1 MTTDEQITS
10 SAGRMNSI
18 KIDNLLI
25 NFTTEFL
32 RIWDTSGLQAKPA
45 AFWHPTPAPDL
56 LPGYFPLGDVASV
69 GHGNINGT
77 RVVAVVCEADT
88 PSTDPAKGKALCR
101 PDDYQLIWKDS
112 GSGSKR
118 DLSIWKPIPPD
129 GYVALGSVCSSD
141 HEKPS
146 FNAVRC
152 VREDLVIASSGTEP
166 VWNDKS
172 SGARQSVSVWTAV
185 PPAAAS
191 GEIHLAPGTFTGF
204 SGYSRPANAPVY
216 SLRMQ
221 IPLQVN
227 PQPTAPVLCGET
239 PALAEAADKPT
250 YTVRLPWF
258 AVKDPQ
264 LPPLEQLRLSPFYLL
279 ERTDQYVLVGHGHN
293 TDDQSKTF
301 RWTSPRA
308 QRTASLRTFTH
319 ITSVEFGAQW
329 QTSLPNPLLFSA
341 RLSHDFTQCEIHANE
356 WLNTAA
362 IDVVAVVDKN
372 RSVAVYLKQSDYR
385 LMRAD
390 GTPVTGGFS
399 YTDGASLHISQ
410 YTPAEPEVTV
420 VAQQEPEVEM
430 DTRTPGADNDVI
442 ASPPEPDLPSATDTA
457 P

>member
-1 MTTDEQITS
+1 MTINPPNTS
-10 SAGRMNSI
+10 SAGRNDSI

-32 RIWDTSGLQAKPA
+32 RIWDTSGLRTKQA

-56 LPGYFPLGDVASV
+56 LPGYFPVGDVASV
-69 GHGNINGT
+69 GHGNINGK

-88 PSTDPAKGKALCR
+88 PSDDPAKGSALRR

-118 DLSIWKPIPPD
+118 DLSIWKPIAPE
-129 GYVALGSVCSSD
+129 GYVALGSVCSGD

-152 VREDLVIASSGTEP
+152 VREDLVVAARGLEP
-166 VWNDKS
+166 IWNDKS
-172 SGARQSVSVWTAV
+172 SGARQSVSIWSAV
-185 PPAAAS
+185 PSGAEV
-191 GEIHLAPGTFTGF
+191 GEIHLAPGTFTGL
-204 SGYSRPANAPVY
+204 SGYTRPVNAPVY
-216 SLRMQ
+216 TLRMQ

-239 PALAEAADKPT
+239 PTLADPPDKPT
-250 YTVRLPWF
+250 YTARLPWF

-264 LPPLEQLRLSPFYLL
+264 LPPLEQLRQSPFYLL
-279 ERTDQYVLVGHGHN
+279 ERTDQYVLVGHGRN
-293 TDDQSKTF
+293 TENESSTF
-301 RWTSPRA
+301 RWSAPRA
-308 QRTASLRTFTH
+308 QRNETLRSFTH
-319 ITSVEFGAQW
+319 ITSIEFGAQW
-329 QTSLPNPLLFSA
+329 QTNLPDPFLFSA
-341 RLSHDFTQCEIHANE
+341 RLGHDFTQCEIHSNE

-385 LMRAD
+385 LLRAD
-390 GTPVTGGFS
+390 GWPVTGSFS
-399 YTDGASLHISQ
+399 YTDGSSLHISQ
-410 YTPAEPEVTV
+410 YTPEEPEVI
-420 VAQQEPEVEM
+420 VAPVEEPDVELV
-430 DTRTPGADNDVI
+430 TQTPAVIDEVI
-442 ASPPEPDLPSATDTA
+442 APLPEPDLPSLTDTA